1 MTRVASAFTSGF
13 DADIVRAWIQDDPD
27 PTTRAELSE
36 LLETAL
42 AESGDAASEALGELS
57 DRFQGLLEFGTAGLR
72 GEIAAGPHRMN
83 RAVVIRAAAGL
94 SAFLAK
100 HTPDDEPFTVVIGCD
115 ARYGSADFAR
125 DTAAVVTAAGG
136 RALLLPVKLPTPVLA
151 FAVQHLQADAGVM
164 VTASHNP
171 PRDNGYKVY
180 LGLRPLTA
188 LDAQTAAHGAGA
200 QIVPPADALIAERIA
215 DVESVAAVARAESG
229 WESLGSEV
237 VAAYLDSVARMGAL
251 ADPRGALRIV
261 TTALHGVGA
270 ATLARALETAGFA
283 DVRPVESQRDPD
295 PDFPTVAFPN
305 PEEAGA
311 LDESIALADDVQADL
326 ILANDPDADRMSA
339 AVPAPDGSGW
349 YQLSGDEVGLLL
361 GEAVAQA
368 LATGGTAAEAVAGDA
383 AAAGSEAGA
392 GSKADASSQVGDST
406 AGPSAA
412 SAGPVFASS
421 IVSSR
426 ALGALAARHGVAHTP
441 TLTGFKWI
449 SRVPGI
455 VYGYEEALGYCVA
468 PASVRDK
475 DGISAAVLFA
485 SFASRLRAAGR
496 TLPDELARI
505 RAVDG
510 VFRTQPLTFR
520 LEDTSLI
527 ARAMATLRAHPPQEL
542 GGSPVT
548 RVADMAEGYG
558 GLAPT
563 DGIVLLTEAG
573 DRVIVRPSGTEPK
586 LKCYL
591 EAVETVDGSGP
602 ADESGAADQ
611 SGASGESVAASESE
625 AVAGEARTATG
636 DADPQTLVGPA
647 WDAAGARLAAITADL
662 RAFFRL

>member
-1 MTRVASAFTSGF
+1 MTRVASAFTAGF
-13 DADIVRAWIQDDPD
+13 APDVVRAWIQDDPD
-27 PTTRAELSE
+27 PVTRAELSD

-42 AESGDAASEALGELS
+42 AESGEAAAEALTDLT

-83 RAVVIRAAAGL
+83 RSVVIRAAAGL
-94 SAFLAK
+94 SAFLAA
-100 HTPDDEPFTVVIGCD
+100 HTPDGDPFTVVIGCD
-115 ARYGSADFAR
+115 ARYGSADFAH

-136 RALLLPVKLPTPVLA
+136 RALLLPAKLPTPVLA

-171 PRDNGYKVY
+171 PQDNGYKVY
-180 LGLRPLTA
+180 LGLRPLVA
-188 LDAQTAAHGAGA
+188 LDPDTAAHGAGA
-200 QIVPPADALIAERIA
+200 QIVPPADARIA
-215 DVESVAAVARAESG
+215 DAIAAVDSVASVPRAESG
-229 WESLGSEV
+229 WETLGSEV
-237 VAAYLDSVARMGAL
+237 VAAYLDAIAAQGAL
-251 ADPRGALRIV
+251 ADPRGGLRIV

-270 ATLARALETAGFA
+270 ATLARALEAAGFT
-283 DVRPVESQRDPD
+283 DVHPVQSQRDPD

-311 LDESIALADDVQADL
+311 LDEAIALADDVRADL
-326 ILANDPDADRMSA
+326 ILANDPDADRLSV

-361 GEAVAQA
+361 GEAVAQS
-368 LATGGTAAEAVAGDA
+368 LGTPSPSKDGTAAEAP
-383 AAAGSEAGA
+383 AGSAPTLAIQQGAGEAGEA
-392 GSKADASSQVGDST
+392 T
-406 AGPSAA
+406 
-412 SAGPVFASS
+412 GPVFASS

-426 ALGALAARHGVAHTP
+426 ALGALAARHGIAHMP

-449 SRVPGI
+449 SRMPGI

-468 PASVRDK
+468 PADVRDK

-485 SFASRLRAAGR
+485 SFATRLRAADR
-496 TLPDELARI
+496 SLPDELARI
-505 RAVDG
+505 RAIDG
-510 VFRTQPLTFR
+510 VYRTQPLTFR

-527 ARAMATLRAHPPQEL
+527 AGAMAELRAQPPALL
-542 GGSPVT
+542 GGSRVT
-548 RVADMAEGYG
+548 RTADMADGYE

-563 DGIVLLTEAG
+563 DGVVLLTDAG

-591 EAVETVDGSGP
+591 EAVEPVAA
-602 ADESGAADQ
+602 ADEADAAGA
-611 SGASGESVAASESE
+611 ESPQ
-625 AVAGEARTATG
+625 
-636 DADPQTLVGPA
+636 DPQDRVGPA

>member
-1 MTRVASAFTSGF
+1 MTRVASAFTAGF

-42 AESGDAASEALGELS
+42 AESGDAASEALAELT

-94 SAFLAK
+94 SAFLTE
-100 HTPDDEPFTVVIGCD
+100 HTPDGEPFTVVIGCD

-215 DVESVAAVARAESG
+215 DVESVAAVTRAESG

-361 GEAVAQA
+361 GEAAAQA
-368 LATGGTAAEAVAGDA
+368 LSDGGTAAEAVAGDA
-383 AAAGSEAGA
+383 AEAGTEVP
-392 GSKADASSQVGDST
+392 SQGGDST
-406 AGPSAA
+406 AGVSAA

-426 ALGALAARHGVAHTP
+426 ALSALAARHGIAHTP

-527 ARAMATLRAHPPQEL
+527 ARAMSALRAHPPQEL

-548 RVADMAEGYG
+548 RVEDMAEGYE

-563 DGIVLLTEAG
+563 DGIVLLTQAG

-591 EAVETVDGSGP
+591 EAVET
-602 ADESGAADQ
+602 ADETVDETVDETQADEDAAQ
-611 SGASGESVAASESE
+611 
-625 AVAGEARTATG
+625 
-636 DADPQTLVGPA
+636 DPQALVGPA

>member
-1 MTRVASAFTSGF
+1 MTRVASAFTAGF

-42 AESGDAASEALGELS
+42 AESGDAASEALAELT

-94 SAFLAK
+94 SAFLTE
-100 HTPDDEPFTVVIGCD
+100 HTPDGEPFTVVIGCD

-368 LATGGTAAEAVAGDA
+368 LSDGGTAAEAVAGDA
-383 AAAGSEAGA
+383 AEAGTEVP
-392 GSKADASSQVGDST
+392 SQGGDST
-406 AGPSAA
+406 AGVSAA

-426 ALGALAARHGVAHTP
+426 ALSALAARHGIAHTP

-527 ARAMATLRAHPPQEL
+527 ARAMSALRAHPPQEL

-548 RVADMAEGYG
+548 RVEDMAEGYE

-563 DGIVLLTEAG
+563 DGIVLLTQAG

-591 EAVETVDGSGP
+591 EAVET
-602 ADESGAADQ
+602 ADETVDETQADEDAAQ
-611 SGASGESVAASESE
+611 
-625 AVAGEARTATG
+625 
-636 DADPQTLVGPA
+636 DPQALVGPA